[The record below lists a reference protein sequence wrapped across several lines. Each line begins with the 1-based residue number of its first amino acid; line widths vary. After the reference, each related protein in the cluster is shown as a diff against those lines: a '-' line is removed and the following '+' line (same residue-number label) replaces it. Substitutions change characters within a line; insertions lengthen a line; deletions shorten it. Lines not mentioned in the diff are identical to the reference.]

1 MSDDKKNDILEQ
13 LNASFKDMVKNVFGD
28 NGLEFI
34 NKTEK
39 QVNEL
44 SGKAIKGFVG
54 FSDNI
59 ITSMKLDQNEIVKK
73 SQSTVKDLLRQLKL
87 LEEESEDDF

>member
-44 SGKAIKGFVG
+44 SGKAIKGFVD

-73 SQSTVKDLLRQLKL
+73 SQGTVKDLLRQLKL